1 MQVMKFG
8 LGIRFAALAELPER
22 KFARRMYEEIFSVL
36 TLSELEGLQVY
47 GGSDPL
53 SGEAGAQESG
63 DIFLAVL
70 MGGSL
75 KQMRKVFTAIDRDAA
90 IGMYLTHTRPYVE
103 NNRLARVEGLSYY
116 GTIQKNGRVT
126 GGDGTLDG
134 VTVPK
139 KRGSRSPVGKG
150 IKILLAPEDYLP
162 GLSTIDAIKLLTLAA
177 RKHYQGVKLVPLP
190 VNYGGAGFARALI
203 TACDG
208 AIRRAQISPPE
219 GEGRIKSEYAVLRGK
234 LAVIETAP
242 PPAAADAPT
251 GYTGA
256 ASSRGTGELIRRALD
271 EGLRDIL
278 VGVHDRAVY
287 DCGFGLARALGVK
300 FFDDA
305 GNELSGRAAELQKI
319 ACADAE
325 FLNPALKN
333 ARFVIADASKDAPL
347 PEGAERFFAALGAA
361 LAREIDP
368 AAGFAGALAALTGG
382 AVSRNFDS
390 VLDAVEFEKLLK
402 GVALVVTGCLS
413 LDGESTAEGRA
424 VSSIIRRC
432 GARRVPVAVIAGRAE
447 KSEAVSSAMGRAGV
461 MCFGV
466 PAEGADPIPLFSTAA
481 DSMFRFIRI
490 GRDVEKIG
498 APKKPRQKSFV
509 RLMLESWKNRRNG

>member
-1 MQVMKFG
+1 MQVTRFG
-8 LGIRFAALAELPER
+8 LGIRFAAMAELPE
-22 KFARRMYEEIFSVL
+22 KEFARRVYEEIFSVL

-75 KQMRKVFTAIDRDAA
+75 KQMRKVFAAIDEDAA
-90 IGMYLTHTRPYVE
+90 ISMYLTHTRPYIE
-103 NNRLARVEGLSYY
+103 NNRLARVEGLTLY
-116 GTIQKNGRVT
+116 GTVQKSGRIA

-134 VTVPK
+134 LTVPK
-139 KRGSRSPVGKG
+139 ARGRRSPVGKG
-150 IKILLAPEDYLP
+150 IRILLAPEDYLP
-162 GLSTIDAIKLLTLAA
+162 SFSSVDAIKLLTLAA
-177 RKHYQGVKLVPLP
+177 RKHYQGVKLVPMP
-190 VNYGGAGFARALI
+190 VNYGGEGFARALI

-208 AIRRAQISPPE
+208 AIRRAQISAPE
-219 GEGRIKSEYAVLRGK
+219 GEEKIKAEYAVLRGK

-242 PPAAADAPT
+242 PAGTAVMEATD
-251 GYTGA
+251 A

-271 EGLRDIL
+271 EGLRSII

-300 FFDDA
+300 FFDKK
-305 GNELSGRAAELQKI
+305 GVELTGSKAELDSV
-319 ACADAE
+319 ALADAE
-325 FLNPALKN
+325 FLNPALKD
-333 ARFVIADASKDAPL
+333 ARFVVANASPDTPL
-347 PEGAERFFAALGAA
+347 PNGAESFCKVLSLALG
-361 LAREIDP
+361 REID
-368 AAGFAGALAALTGG
+368 ADAGFAGVLAALTQGELTR
-382 AVSRNFDS
+382 SFDS

-413 LDGESTAEGRA
+413 IDKASTAEGRA
-424 VSSIIRRC
+424 ISCIIRRC
-432 GARRVPVAVIAGRAE
+432 EARRVPVALMAGRAE
-447 KSEAVSSAMGRAGV
+447 EDEAVLSAIGRAGA
-461 MCFGV
+461 MCFS
-466 PAEGADPIPLFSTAA
+466 AEGADVVSTFSNAA

-509 RLMLESWKNRRNG
+509 RLMWDSLQDRRNR